1 MLIDCGGLQNRLS
14 SGRDSKKVLGGT
26 WLNSGS
32 VTATEI
38 AAMAGFDWLL
48 IDREHGS
55 GSEADVAMQCLA
67 AAAHGSSSVIRVSG
81 IVPGEIKRVLDE
93 GPAGIMIP
101 SVDTVEQASDA
112 VRHVRLPPLGIR
124 QTATS
129 TRATGYGRAWA
140 HYRQHNNRELVLMVQ
155 IESVAAVEYSQE
167 IAAIAGVDV
176 LFVGPTDLA
185 SSMGLESGA
194 GDAAFDEAV
203 ASVAAAAA
211 RHGKESGILAR
222 TEEQARQYAAL
233 GFRWIAHGSDRGI
246 LASGFDRAARMLQ
259 SLGAGG

>member
-1 MLIDCGGLQNRLS
+1 MDLHNRLS
-14 SGRDSKKVLGGT
+14 SSRTSQKFLSGT

-32 VTATEI
+32 VTAAEI
-38 AAMAGFDWLL
+38 AATAGFDWLL
-48 IDREHGS
+48 IDREHGN
-55 GSEADVAMQCLA
+55 GSEADVAMQFLA
-67 AAAHGSSSVIRVSG
+67 AAAHGSAPVIRVSG

-101 SVDTVEQASDA
+101 SVDTGEQAREA

-129 TRATGYGRAWA
+129 TRAAGYGRTWA
-140 HYRQHNNRELVLMVQ
+140 HYREHNNRELVLMLQ
-155 IESVAAVEYSQE
+155 IESVAAVAHAAE
-167 IAAIAGVDV
+167 IATIEGVDV

-185 SSMGLESGA
+185 SSMGLESGP
-194 GDAAFDEAV
+194 GHAAFDEAV

-222 TEEQARQYAAL
+222 TEEQVRQYAAL
-233 GFRWIAHGSDRGI
+233 GFHWIAFGSDRGI
-246 LASGFDRAARMLQ
+246 LASGFDHAARALRR
-259 SLGAGG
+259 LGAQG